1 MAQTRT
7 ENQQQVQPTQT
18 NRNASV
24 ATRRRGADLPLGPF
38 DLMRRMTQQMF
49 APFDIADDMFIPQVE
64 MFQRDGKFIVR
75 ADLPGMNKDDVR
87 VEVRDKSV
95 IISGERREER
105 KDQRDGYTV
114 SERRYGTFYRV
125 IPLPEG
131 VDADKL
137 EAVFRE
143 GVLELSM
150 DAPKQDKEGTTI
162 PIRESHETAPRS
174 DRGET

>member
-1 MAQTRT
+1 MAQSRT
-7 ENQQQVQPTQT
+7 ENQQQVPPAEA
-18 NRNASV
+18 NRNAAV
-24 ATRRRGADLPLGPF
+24 ATRRRGADLPAGPF

-49 APFDIADDMFIPQVE
+49 GSFDIADEMFVPQIE

-87 VEVRDKSV
+87 VEVRDRSV
-95 IISGERREER
+95 MISGERREER
-105 KDQRDGYTV
+105 KDRRDGYTV

-125 IPLPEG
+125 VPLPEG
-131 VDADKL
+131 VDPDKL
-137 EAVFRE
+137 DAVFRE

-150 DAPKQDKEGTTI
+150 DAPRQDREGTTI
-162 PIRESHETAPRS
+162 PIRESHETNPQS